1 MTTKSFRG
9 MMQEDEVDVIP
20 LSTNT
25 GKIGY
30 RITKMQIMP
39 VDVGGAVNTAN
50 EATVQIY
57 SIKTSADSQ
66 AALTNANIDFSD
78 NTLLGVA
85 YFTRDQ
91 GVVAINSETI
101 IFDNTKFNQDVFIV
115 YKDSQTN
122 NVGFNYYI
130 EMETSM
136 LSSDENTVDTLK
148 DIRNIE
154 ANNLIQ

>member
-1 MTTKSFRG
+1 MPIKSFRG
-9 MMQEDEVDVIP
+9 MMQENQVDVIP

-25 GKIGY
+25 GKVGY
-30 RITKMQIMP
+30 RITKMQVMP
-39 VDVGGAVNTAN
+39 VDTGGASNTSN
-50 EATVQIY
+50 EATIQIY
-57 SIKTSADSQ
+57 SIKNTADAQ

-91 GVVAINSETI
+91 GVVAVNSETI

-122 NVGFNYYI
+122 NVGMNYYI
-130 EMETSM
+130 EMEAST
-136 LSSDENTVDTLK
+136 LSLDENTVATLK
-148 DIRNIE
+148 DIRNIVSNE
-154 ANNLIQ
+154 